1 MEEAA
6 VLALESCQRDNF
18 FNFEGAIKFGS
29 HRLLPAADAPD
40 IPGRKSCPQCRKH
53 LVELRQVS
61 LTHTVSPP
69 GVILWCPLCRLHRC
83 LTRRGNGSNA
93 SVCLHLFCPDASDID
108 RSINVNV
115 LPVVCCFSCLLI
127 KIMQN
132 ERKAI
137 FFLGKKMKYNEIQ
150 STVIECSLLE
160 CDGAVC
166 HPPDVRIPTVTGEKF
181 ETLYFD
187 ILYTQCL
194 DILSPNNV
202 LREDLPKSVC
212 SVKKMKPSVLFVCTD
227 TFQLTANIFF
237 GPTGVGVFCGVFF
250 FPLKNEIEGRN
261 FNLQTP

>member
-1 MEEAA
+1 MLPQSYWECCGAQVKDPLAMVEGQRWQLLAVAHNFPLALQRFVLCSMFSNSPAILGLKVLKKLLRVILFHLILLSFRSLSNWDFNYNVAATVKMEEAA
-6 VLALESCQRDNF
+6 VLALESCQHDNF

-29 HRLLPAADAPD
+29 HRLLPPADAPD

-115 LPVVCCFSCLLI
+115 LAVVCCFSCLLI

-137 FFLGKKMKYNEIQ
+137 FF
-150 STVIECSLLE
+150 
-160 CDGAVC
+160 
-166 HPPDVRIPTVTGEKF
+166 F
-181 ETLYFD
+181 
-187 ILYTQCL
+187 
-194 DILSPNNV
+194 
-202 LREDLPKSVC
+202 
-212 SVKKMKPSVLFVCTD
+212 
-227 TFQLTANIFF
+227 
-237 GPTGVGVFCGVFF
+237 
-250 FPLKNEIEGRN
+250 
-261 FNLQTP
+261 